1 MVKGIG
7 NINKNRSKCGMIRN
21 SLRLKRKQ
29 NKHSSKKRRLD
40 RRKAIKET
48 LEENNTTKQL
58 IKQNKSNPNAN
69 LLMSKKKRRLV
80 LRNRRMRDVDT
91 KKMEVSRVNNPK
103 LTSAVSKSST
113 VQMEVCS

>member
-7 NINKNRSKCGMIRN
+7 NINKNRSKGGMIRN
-21 SLRLKRKQ
+21 SLRLKRKR

-40 RRKAIKET
+40 RHKAIKET
-48 LEENNTTKQL
+48 LQENNTTKQL

-80 LRNRRMRDVDT
+80 LRNRRMRDVET
-91 KKMEVSRVNNPK
+91 NKMELSRVNPK
-103 LTSAVSKSST
+103 LASAVSKSST
-113 VQMEVCS
+113 KMEVCS